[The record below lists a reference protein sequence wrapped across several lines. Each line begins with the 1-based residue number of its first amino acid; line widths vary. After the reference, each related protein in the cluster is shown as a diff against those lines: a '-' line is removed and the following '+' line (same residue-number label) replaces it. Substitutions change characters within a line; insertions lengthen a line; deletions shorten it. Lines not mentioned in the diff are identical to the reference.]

1 MVDAN
6 KVKENL
12 AKMGNKARNS
22 LSAGK
27 VQPHKHCRICFTP
40 IKLSSEPRVCKD
52 QACIDKNG
60 RDETKPKADANLD
73 VCLPRTLC
81 LQFYW
86 TNRSSFSL
94 LIREQISFESHQAS
108 LEVLFLRANQPLRSL
123 SFGLRV

>member
-60 RDETKPKADANLD
+60 RDERNQKQMRIWMFVFLGLFA
-73 VCLPRTLC
+73 
-81 LQFYW
+81 F
-86 TNRSSFSL
+86 SF
-94 LIREQISFESHQAS
+94 IGPI
-108 LEVLFLRANQPLRSL
+108 VLRSI
-123 SFGLRV
+123 F